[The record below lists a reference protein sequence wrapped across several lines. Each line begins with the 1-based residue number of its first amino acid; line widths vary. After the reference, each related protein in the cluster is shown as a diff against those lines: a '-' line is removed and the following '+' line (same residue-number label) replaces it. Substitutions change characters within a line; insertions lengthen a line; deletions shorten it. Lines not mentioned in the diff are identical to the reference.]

1 MFSAAPRALT
11 AGTAPPGAPRV
22 WYRSLY
28 WRIGLG
34 FVLFLGLT
42 LAVQAGLFLYLL
54 SRSVD
59 TIPGGSPAEFART
72 TSEKAAALLTKDPG
86 ANLAPLVASLDQ
98 KGGPLLLIVMRDG
111 HVVGCARSSPPPS
124 LVRFAQRRLETE
136 TAEELRETD
145 RRPEF
150 RRLPGFAP
158 IVVNHVVLGL
168 VVVTPFRPFTQVISE
183 LGPLVA
189 LLALGLLASGTALAS
204 LLIFGPVQRR
214 LAKLEDA
221 TRQLGAGD
229 LSARAPEKGGD
240 EITALAHSFNQ
251 MASELSARAEQV
263 RRSDRMRR
271 QLLADVSHEL
281 MTPLTAMRGYSET
294 LTMSGLSLD
303 EATRERY
310 FAIFL
315 QETQRL
321 ERIAQDLLDLARLEE
336 GGATIEPQDV
346 AVESLFGRVAARH
359 ERAAREKNVTLATSI
374 APGAEFVYGDP
385 MRLEQVLQNL
395 AANALRH
402 TPAGGRIDLEA
413 RPGDRGVLVITV
425 TDTGEGIPAEHLGSI
440 FDRFYKVDSARVAG
454 GGGSGLGLSIVKAT
468 VERHGGRISVES
480 QPGHGSTFRI
490 ELPTNADGE
499 GPAPRPS
506 NRRRSRHRDLAVL
519 LAVRRGAPRW

>member
-1 MFSAAPRALT
+1 
-11 AGTAPPGAPRV
+11 
-22 WYRSLY
+22 
-28 WRIGLG
+28 
-34 FVLFLGLT
+34 
-42 LAVQAGLFLYLL
+42 
-54 SRSVD
+54 
-59 TIPGGSPAEFART
+59 
-72 TSEKAAALLTKDPG
+72 
-86 ANLAPLVASLDQ
+86 
-98 KGGPLLLIVMRDG
+98 
-111 HVVGCARSSPPPS
+111 
-124 LVRFAQRRLETE
+124 
-136 TAEELRETD
+136 
-145 RRPEF
+145 
-150 RRLPGFAP
+150 
-158 IVVNHVVLGL
+158 
-168 VVVTPFRPFTQVISE
+168 VTPFRPFTQVISE

-189 LLALGLLASGTALAS
+189 VLALLLLACGTALAS

-240 EITALAHSFNQ
+240 EIAALAHSFNQ
-251 MASELSARAEQV
+251 MASELAARAEQV
-263 RRSDRMRR
+263 RRADRMRR

-294 LTMSGLSLD
+294 LTMAGLSLD

-402 TPAGGRIDLEA
+402 TPSGGRIALEA
-413 RPGDRGVLVITV
+413 HPGHHGGLVITV
-425 TDTGEGIPAEHLGSI
+425 TDTGEGIPAEHLASI
-440 FDRFYKVDSARVAG
+440 FDRFYKVDSARGAG
-454 GGGSGLGLSIVKAT
+454 ISGSGLGLSIVKAT
-468 VERHGGRISVES
+468 VERHGGRITVES
-480 QPGHGSTFRI
+480 EPGKGTTFKI

-499 GPAPRPS
+499 EAVHRPAEPTP
-506 NRRRSRHRDLAVL
+506 V
-519 LAVRRGAPRW
+519 GAR